1 MLLSLLPL
9 ILSSVFVISYIVVF
23 IYKSLILSLYAISD
37 FSNIQNIVKIS
48 ILMFLST
55 HFSIY
60 VSTESVSVTNFSPY
74 YRSQLRSFY
83 TYLVIFDYML
93 DIVSFTFLGAVFF
106 YIPVNVK
113 HCFGLNYLETVWSF
127 CILLLRLGG
136 RGWGRTGTI

>member
-23 IYKSLILSLYAISD
+23 IYKSLILNLYAISN

-48 ILMFLST
+48 ILIFLST

-60 VSTESVSVTNFSPY
+60 VSTESISVTNFSPY
-74 YRSQLRSFY
+74 YRSQLCNFY
-83 TYLVIFDYML
+83 TYLVIFDYIL

-106 YIPVNVK
+106 NTPVNVK
-113 HCFGLNYLETVWSF
+113 LCFGLNYLETVWSF
-127 CILLLRLGG
+127 CILLLRLEG
-136 RGWGRTGTI
+136 RGGGRTGTI